1 VIKVDVRV
9 KRENPL
15 DGVNGVGRRMI
26 GGDEEEGEGVTE
38 VEVEEVEENE
48 ETD

>member
-1 VIKVDVRV
+1 MIKVDVRV
-9 KRENPL
+9 KKENPL
-15 DGVNGVGRRMI
+15 DGVNGVGRRI
-26 GGDEEEGEGVTE
+26 GGDEDEGEGVTE